1 MKPSII
7 SSSKITDINIKKRNY
22 SEYLKNSSNEY
33 KFTALE
39 KVKSFISSVRASGG
53 GDTPEDVVGGLKKC
67 LDQNW

>member
-39 KVKSFISSVRASGG
+39 KVKSFLPIF
-53 GDTPEDVVGGLKKC
+53 K
-67 LDQNW
+67 

>member
-7 SSSKITDINIKKRNY
+7 NSSKITDINIKKRNY

-39 KVKSFISSVRASGG
+39 KVKSFLPIF
-53 GDTPEDVVGGLKKC
+53 K
-67 LDQNW
+67 